1 MHPHNVLVTV
11 TGFDRPGVISA
22 LFAAFAAHD
31 VEVLDVEQVVIRGR
45 LVLGVALALHG
56 DPGALRRAAT
66 LAAEALGTEIEVTSA
81 EDLPAP
87 VVPRRSRHHVVVL
100 GRPLRAGAVGEIARR
115 IADLGGNVDAI
126 SRLGDDR
133 FIGLELMV
141 TGTDHHQLAATLVT
155 VALETGTDIAME
167 RAGLRRR
174 SKRLVL
180 FDADRTL
187 LPTDT
192 LGLLAELAGRGN
204 ESARLVAAARE
215 AELQAGST
223 ARLAAAAVP
232 PPAGGTRP
240 DAGGSPRAAAGPA
253 RAGFAADGHRPDRQ
267 PAAAARRGSPTGP
280 DRQAEPDS
288 LTAPDRLVG
297 PERLAAEQRLAA
309 QGRLAGLAVDGSEAA
324 ARETELLRARAAL
337 LAGLPVA
344 AMAQVRAELQWAP
357 GADALLARL
366 QRMGYRCGAVSGG
379 AAQVVEPLL
388 DRLGLDFAVA
398 NRLEV
403 SGCRLTGRLVDAGL
417 DPASKVPALIRF
429 AHAYGVPL
437 SQTVAVGGLG
447 GIDVLA
453 CAGLG
458 LAVGTGAGGGWQTH
472 VGRAPTPRA
481 AGQHGLGTDEV
492 SYAEALLVMLGM
504 PVDAGTHS
512 DHPPVPAT
520 DRRYGLAR

>member
-81 EDLPAP
+81 DDQPDA

-115 IADLGGNVDAI
+115 IADLGGNLDTI

-141 TGTDHHQLAATLVT
+141 TGADHHRLASTLVT

-192 LGLLAELAGRGN
+192 LGLLAELAGQGT
-204 ESARLVAAARE
+204 ESARLVQAARA
-215 AELQAGST
+215 AELQAAFA
-223 ARLAAAAVP
+223 ARLAAGHRFAADL
-232 PPAGGTRP
+232 ATADGGRP
-240 DAGGSPRAAAGPA
+240 AAGP
-253 RAGFAADGHRPDRQ
+253 RGSLRLGDGPSVPGADG
-267 PAAAARRGSPTGP
+267 SGP
-280 DRQAEPDS
+280 DGHPPADQDGFGDLGGVS
-288 LTAPDRLVG
+288 
-297 PERLAAEQRLAA
+297 AASFSR
-309 QGRLAGLAVDGSEAA
+309 REA
-324 ARETELLRARAAL
+324 ELLRARVAL
-337 LAGLPVA
+337 LAGLPVTA
-344 AMAQVRAELQWAP
+344 LQQVRAELRWAP

-403 SGCRLTGRLVDAGL
+403 SGRRLTGRLVDAGL
-417 DPASKVPALIRF
+417 DPASKVQALVRF
-429 AHAYGVPL
+429 ADAYSVPL
-437 SQTVAVGGLG
+437 SQSVAVGGLG
-447 GIDVLA
+447 GIDMVA
-453 CAGLG
+453 SAGLG
-458 LAVGTGAGGGWQTH
+458 VAVGTGAGGGWPSGP
-472 VGRAPTPRA
+472 GRPPAPREA
-481 AGQHGLGTDEV
+481 ARNHSDGPGEV
-492 SYAEALLVMLGM
+492 SYAEALLVMLGL
-504 PVDAGTHS
+504 PVEGS
-512 DHPPVPAT
+512 DLKQIVRPAS
-520 DRRYGLAR
+520 DRR

>member
-22 LFAAFAAHD
+22 LFAALAAHD

-81 EDLPAP
+81 DDQPEAA
-87 VVPRRSRHHVVVL
+87 VPRRSRHHVVVL

-141 TGTDHHQLAATLVT
+141 TGADHDRLASTLVT

-192 LGLLAELAGRGN
+192 LGLLAELAGQGS
-204 ESARLVAAARE
+204 ESARLVQAARA
-215 AELQAGST
+215 AELQAASA
-223 ARLAAAAVP
+223 ARLAA
-232 PPAGGTRP
+232 
-240 DAGGSPRAAAGPA
+240 GS
-253 RAGFAADGHRPDRQ
+253 
-267 PAAAARRGSPTGP
+267 
-280 DRQAEPDS
+280 
-288 LTAPDRLVG
+288 
-297 PERLAAEQRLAA
+297 RLAAADLADVGA
-309 QGRLAGLAVDGSEAA
+309 DVGGRARTGRPASDTGSGPDQPYPADGPDGGSDNESAGADAGSAAGFSRREA
-324 ARETELLRARAAL
+324 ELLRARAAL
-337 LAGLPVA
+337 LAGLPVTA
-344 AMAQVRAELQWAP
+344 LQQVRAELRWAP

-403 SGCRLTGRLVDAGL
+403 SGRRLTGRLVDAGL
-417 DPASKVPALIRF
+417 DPASKVQALVRF
-429 AHAYGVPL
+429 ADAYGVPL
-437 SQTVAVGGLG
+437 SQSVAVGGLG
-447 GIDVLA
+447 GIDMVA
-453 CAGLG
+453 SAGLG
-458 LAVGTGAGGGWQTH
+458 VAVGTGAGGGWPAGP
-472 VGRAPTPRA
+472 GRPPPARDTP
-481 AGQHGLGTDEV
+481 GEHNGGGPGEV
-492 SYAEALLVMLGM
+492 SYADALLVMLGL
-504 PVDAGTHS
+504 PAASETDLEHASRPAGK
-512 DHPPVPAT
+512 P
-520 DRRYGLAR
+520 R

>member
-1 MHPHNVLVTV
+1 MHPYNLLVTV

-56 DPGALRRAAT
+56 DPAALRRAAT
-66 LAAEALGTEIEVTSA
+66 LAAEALGTEIEVTSTEEPDA
-81 EDLPAP
+81 
-87 VVPRRSRHHVVVL
+87 VGPRRSRHHVVVL

-115 IADLGGNVDAI
+115 IADLGGNLDTI

-141 TGTDHHQLAATLVT
+141 TGADHHRLASTLVT

-192 LGLLAELAGRGN
+192 LALLAEFAGQGA
-204 ESARLVAAARE
+204 ESERLVQAARA
-215 AELQAGST
+215 AELQAASA
-223 ARLAAAAVP
+223 ARLAAGSRLAAP
-232 PPAGGTRP
+232 NAGAGQPGPGSGSGPGPGSGSDDRYRPAAGGSQAGPAGHPGAEGSGPDGRRPAGG
-240 DAGGSPRAAAGPA
+240 DSSGG
-253 RAGFAADGHRPDRQ
+253 
-267 PAAAARRGSPTGP
+267 
-280 DRQAEPDS
+280 
-288 LTAPDRLVG
+288 
-297 PERLAAEQRLAA
+297 
-309 QGRLAGLAVDGSEAA
+309 AVDGKPAGVASTTAPGAHRRAA
-324 ARETELLRARAAL
+324 ELLRAQVAL
-337 LAGLPVA
+337 LAGLPVTA
-344 AMAQVRAELQWAP
+344 LQQVRADLRWAP

-403 SGCRLTGRLVDAGL
+403 AGRRLTGRLVDAGL
-417 DPASKVPALIRF
+417 DPASKVQALVRF
-429 AHAYGVPL
+429 ADAYGVPL
-437 SQTVAVGGLG
+437 SQSVAVGGLG
-447 GIDVLA
+447 GIDMVA
-453 CAGLG
+453 SAGLG
-458 LAVGTGAGGGWQTH
+458 VAVGTGAGAGRTGPGH
-472 VGRAPTPRA
+472 PPAPREAGRASS
-481 AGQHGLGTDEV
+481 GGGEV
-492 SYAEALLVMLGM
+492 SYAEALLVMLGL
-504 PVDAGTHS
+504 PAEGNDLEQIVLPAGE
-512 DHPPVPAT
+512 
-520 DRRYGLAR
+520 RR

>member
-1 MHPHNVLVTV
+1 LHPHNLLVTV

-45 LVLGVALALHG
+45 LVLGVALVLHG

-66 LAAEALGTEIEVTSA
+66 LAAEALGTEIEVTSTDDGP
-81 EDLPAP
+81 EPG
-87 VVPRRSRHHVVVL
+87 VPRRSRHHVVVL

-115 IADLGGNVDAI
+115 IADLGGNLDAI

-133 FIGLELMV
+133 FVGLELMV
-141 TGTDHHQLAATLVT
+141 TGVDHHRLATALVT

-180 FDADRTL
+180 FDADRTF

-192 LGLLAELAGRGN
+192 LGMLAELAGQGN
-204 ESARLVAAARE
+204 ESARLLQAARE
-215 AELQAGST
+215 AELLAGSA
-223 ARLAAAAVP
+223 ARLAAGRGLP
-232 PPAGGTRP
+232 PPADDAEAGSGLGGFGQVGAGQGVSGQVGDRG
-240 DAGGSPRAAAGPA
+240 AGGPMNGPEL
-253 RAGFAADGHRPDRQ
+253 RAADGTADRWL
-267 PAAAARRGSPTGP
+267 PAAGGLTADAVTPGSARR
-280 DRQAEPDS
+280 
-288 LTAPDRLVG
+288 
-297 PERLAAEQRLAA
+297 
-309 QGRLAGLAVDGSEAA
+309 EA
-324 ARETELLRARAAL
+324 ELLRARVAL
-337 LAGLPVA
+337 LAGVPVA
-344 AMAQVRAELQWAP
+344 ALQQVRAELRWAP

-403 SGCRLTGRLVDAGL
+403 SGRRLTGRLVDAGL
-417 DPASKVPALIRF
+417 DPASKVQALVRF
-429 AHAYGVPL
+429 ADAYSVPL

-447 GIDVLA
+447 GIEMVA
-453 CAGLG
+453 SAGLG
-458 LAVGTGAGGGWQTH
+458 VGVGVGASAGGGWSSLT
-472 VGRAPTPRA
+472 GRAPAVREAGGGTTG
-481 AGQHGLGTDEV
+481 AGQHNGGGAGEV

-504 PVDAGTHS
+504 PAEDLGEPGQAPLPTGK
-512 DHPPVPAT
+512 
-520 DRRYGLAR
+520 RR

>member
-1 MHPHNVLVTV
+1 MHPHNLLVTV

-56 DPGALRRAAT
+56 DPAALRRAAT
-66 LAAEALGTEIEVTSA
+66 LAAEALGTEIEVTTTDEPDA
-81 EDLPAP
+81 
-87 VVPRRSRHHVVVL
+87 VGPRRSRHHVVVL

-115 IADLGGNVDAI
+115 IADLGGNLDTI

-141 TGTDHHQLAATLVT
+141 TGADHHRLASTLVT

-192 LGLLAELAGRGN
+192 LALLAEFAGQGA
-204 ESARLVAAARE
+204 ESERLVQAAR
-215 AELQAGST
+215 AVELQAAPA
-223 ARLAAAAVP
+223 ARLAAGSRLAASNAGAGP
-232 PPAGGTRP
+232 LGAGSGDDRSRPAAGSSQASPAGHPGADGSGPDGRRPAGG
-240 DAGGSPRAAAGPA
+240 DGSGG
-253 RAGFAADGHRPDRQ
+253 
-267 PAAAARRGSPTGP
+267 
-280 DRQAEPDS
+280 
-288 LTAPDRLVG
+288 
-297 PERLAAEQRLAA
+297 
-309 QGRLAGLAVDGSEAA
+309 AVDGEPTGAA
-324 ARETELLRARAAL
+324 STTAPGAHRRAAELLRARVAL
-337 LAGLPVA
+337 LAGLPVTA
-344 AMAQVRAELQWAP
+344 LQQVRADLRWAP

-366 QRMGYRCGAVSGG
+366 QRMGYRCGAVSTG

-403 SGCRLTGRLVDAGL
+403 AGRRLTGRLVDAGL
-417 DPASKVPALIRF
+417 DPASKVQALVRF
-429 AHAYGVPL
+429 ADAYGVPL
-437 SQTVAVGGLG
+437 SQSVAVGGLG
-447 GIDVLA
+447 GIDMVA
-453 CAGLG
+453 SAGLG
-458 LAVGTGAGGGWQTH
+458 VAVGTGAGAGRTGPGRPPAPREAGRTSSSGG
-472 VGRAPTPRA
+472 G
-481 AGQHGLGTDEV
+481 V
-492 SYAEALLVMLGM
+492 SYAEALLVMLGL
-504 PVDAGTHS
+504 PVEGSDLEHTVLPAG
-512 DHPPVPAT
+512 
-520 DRRYGLAR
+520 DRH